1 MVLLSD
7 TRGLAAPHQWSS
19 RRAVPGGQVSQEPLK
34 ATTPKPYPGP
44 LDPPDRTTAHPTHQ
58 QRRTTPGTWVDHD
71 PARAQKIR
79 ENGIHSLMI
88 VPIRARHS
96 VLGVALFA
104 RTEHPTPFQQDD
116 LLLAEELVTRAALSL
131 DNARQYTRERSTALA
146 LQRNLLPHRL
156 RGGFAVEAAG
166 RYLPADTDAGAGG
179 DRFDVIPLPCARVA
193 LVVGDVVGHGINAA
207 VTMGRLR
214 TAVRTL
220 ADLDLPPDELLN
232 HLDDSVRRLTGED
245 DDAPDQI
252 PAIMGAT
259 CVYAVYNPATLQC
272 TMAQAGHPPPAIV
285 DAQGQVTFPDLST
298 GAPLGL
304 GLVPFNAVEVELPEG
319 SLLAFYT
326 DGLVES
332 RDDDIEVGMHRL
344 GTALAQPEQS
354 LEDLCSSVMETV
366 PTQAAS
372 DDVAL
377 LRARIHTLKPA
388 HIASWDLPTVP
399 AVVIAARYLAAHQ
412 LSEWGLEHLVPTTEL
427 IVSELVTN
435 AIHHGAGPIRLRLI
449 KHQLLTCEVSDSG
462 QCYPRLRH
470 ARIVD
475 ENGRGL
481 FLIAQLS
488 SRWGFRS
495 ATGGKLVWADQELP
509 STL

>member
-1 MVLLSD
+1 
-7 TRGLAAPHQWSS
+7 
-19 RRAVPGGQVSQEPLK
+19 
-34 ATTPKPYPGP
+34 
-44 LDPPDRTTAHPTHQ
+44 
-58 QRRTTPGTWVDHD
+58 
-71 PARAQKIR
+71 
-79 ENGIHSLMI
+79 MI

-272 TMAQAGHPPPAIV
+272 TMAQAGHP
-285 DAQGQVTFPDLST
+285 
-298 GAPLGL
+298 
-304 GLVPFNAVEVELPEG
+304 
-319 SLLAFYT
+319 
-326 DGLVES
+326 
-332 RDDDIEVGMHRL
+332 R
-344 GTALAQPEQS
+344 
-354 LEDLCSSVMETV
+354 
-366 PTQAAS
+366 
-372 DDVAL
+372 
-377 LRARIHTLKPA
+377 
-388 HIASWDLPTVP
+388 
-399 AVVIAARYLAAHQ
+399 
-412 LSEWGLEHLVPTTEL
+412 
-427 IVSELVTN
+427 
-435 AIHHGAGPIRLRLI
+435 
-449 KHQLLTCEVSDSG
+449 
-462 QCYPRLRH
+462 PR
-470 ARIVD
+470 
-475 ENGRGL
+475 
-481 FLIAQLS
+481 
-488 SRWGFRS
+488 
-495 ATGGKLVWADQELP
+495 
-509 STL
+509 